1 MPFRYFTPREVFSV
15 GLVFPLIYIAFIGV
29 RVDFLFKT
37 FQFRDKKAGIKVID
51 SWIVMSWVVLAMKG
65 FCPPSLVCFFFF
77 YSTAPW
83 RQVTNTGRSTRC
95 MMHRNQFVLT
105 H

>member
-1 MPFRYFTPREVFSV
+1 M
-15 GLVFPLIYIAFIGV
+15 GLAFPLTYIALIGV

-37 FQFRDKKAGIKVID
+37 FLFRDKKAAIKVID
-51 SWIVMSWVVLAMKG
+51 SWIVMSWVVWVMNG
-65 FCPPSLVCFFFF
+65 FCPPSWFAFFFH
-77 YSTAPW
+77 STAPW